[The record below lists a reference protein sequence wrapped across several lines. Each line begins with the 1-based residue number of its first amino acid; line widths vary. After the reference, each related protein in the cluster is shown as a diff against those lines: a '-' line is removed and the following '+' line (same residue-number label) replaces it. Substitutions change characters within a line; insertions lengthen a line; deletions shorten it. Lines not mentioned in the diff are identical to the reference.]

1 MPFGRKPIKP
11 GGPDIDFDRIYEA
24 IRRGVEQ
31 AQVECR
37 RADYDPS
44 GGFIHRSMFEALI
57 VTEIVIADLTLA
69 NPNVT
74 YEIGVRHGAGQRN
87 TLLIW
92 SERFVKQ
99 LPFDLGPLRALT
111 YRLDDNLE
119 LTQESAA
126 ELSENICDRLVSIT
140 ASRLP
145 EDNPIL
151 QVTGLSRN
159 VAHEKTDLFVSQLA
173 YAGTIGEKV
182 RKALNLS
189 DGDAVARLAELQ
201 DEVLG
206 EPYVEAQ
213 LHSALMA
220 IYLGFREKKAYR
232 KMVDLY
238 ARLPKELQNATVV
251 LEQLALAQNRLAERE
266 LNQAIE
272 AYEKGL
278 LQDPRDYYPGVNAV
292 TLRLTRGS
300 AEDEARLKRIVPVVR
315 FAIERAA
322 APAGLAGLLTLN
334 VDQWMHETTAK
345 NLKLQKRARKDETR
359 TVKNLEKYMQA
370 LSPQ

>member
-1 MPFGRKPIKP
+1 MSHPPRPLCFVAMPFGRKPINP

-31 AQVECR
+31 AQVDCR

-44 GGFIHRSMFEALI
+44 GGFIHRSMFEAL
-57 VTEIVIADLTLA
+57 
-69 NPNVT
+69 
-74 YEIGVRHGAGQRN
+74 
-87 TLLIW
+87 
-92 SERFVKQ
+92 
-99 LPFDLGPLRALT
+99 
-111 YRLDDNLE
+111 NL
-119 LTQESAA
+119 
-126 ELSENICDRLVSIT
+126 N
-140 ASRLP
+140 
-145 EDNPIL
+145 
-151 QVTGLSRN
+151 
-159 VAHEKTDLFVSQLA
+159 
-173 YAGTIGEKV
+173 
-182 RKALNLS
+182 

-213 LHSALMA
+213 LHSSLMA

-232 KMVDLY
+232 KMVDLF
-238 ARLPKELQNATVV
+238 ARLPKVLQHATVV
-251 LEQLALAQNRLAERE
+251 LEQLALAQNRLAEAAEEDGDKGQAAQLREEALYCVGRISENEITSETYGILGRIHKGRYDAALEAEDDLLAQGE

-278 LQDPRDYYPGVNAV
+278 LQDPRDYYPGVNSV
-292 TLRLTRGS
+292 TLRLARGS
-300 AEDEARLKRIVPVVR
+300 AEDEARLKSIVPVVR

-322 APAGLAGLLTLN
+322 APAGVTERYWRTATELELACAERDWKSAQAGLAGLLTLN
-334 VDQWMHETTAK
+334 VDQWMRETTAK